1 VTSTR
6 PGDRPAR
13 RPRLPGSLHSALTG
27 FLIAGGSA
35 MFVLAR
41 IGAATG
47 AITIP
52 FDMHHVISQILGM
65 GMLLAGLMRLR

>member
-1 VTSTR
+1 
-6 PGDRPAR
+6 
-13 RPRLPGSLHSALTG
+13 
-27 FLIAGGSA
+27 
-35 MFVLAR
+35 MFVLAG

-65 GMLLAGLMRLR
+65 GMMLLAGLMRLR